1 MERAAGLSA
10 GSLSKMGLAASE
22 LDQRLSAID
31 AAGLTIA
38 SEEDKQYLA
47 NIAKLD
53 SKTGTYKVTLEDGTQ
68 QELADL
74 TQPQFDRLIE
84 FQKNQPATLE
94 ETAKASLR
102 LDEIMNNNVAA
113 IKSAIVGGTL
123 TAPTMQDMNESI
135 RNITQRLYEKVGEEF
150 TTKGMRDKVQG
161 VFENARDDIKDIITS
176 GNFTPE
182 AIFGELMKGSGEDI
196 KSLGLEAYNKI
207 LAISVDMSKE
217 LLDEFDNFGRGFKPS
232 SPTTTTTSV
241 PTTSTTTPYTGNISV
256 LGQTGVN
263 PNFSR
268 GSIPGASREPIKI
281 DQNVKVDVDLLNVP
295 PGITPAQINEI
306 IDKTIIKLKLALNER
321 SFKNYMANPEGVYE

>member
-1 MERAAGLSA
+1 
-10 GSLSKMGLAASE
+10 
-22 LDQRLSAID
+22 
-31 AAGLTIA
+31 
-38 SEEDKQYLA
+38 
-47 NIAKLD
+47 
-53 SKTGTYKVTLEDGTQ
+53 
-68 QELADL
+68 
-74 TQPQFDRLIE
+74 
-84 FQKNQPATLE
+84 
-94 ETAKASLR
+94 
-102 LDEIMNNNVAA
+102 
-113 IKSAIVGGTL
+113 
-123 TAPTMQDMNESI
+123 MNESI

-182 AIFGELMKGSGEDI
+182 AIFGELMKGSGANI
-196 KSLGLEAYNKI
+196 TSLGLEAYEKI
-207 LAISVDMSKE
+207 KEISVDMSKE
-217 LLDEFDNFGRGFKPS
+217 LLAEFDNFGRGFKPS